1 MPRSNPASSAT
12 RHRWLPRGSAGL
24 QYRLGVASR
33 AVAAIAGGYLLAALA
48 AAVLALTL
56 PTSRAEAAV
65 TGTLVSFLVY
75 AVAVMWVF
83 AARSAA
89 RAWLGLALPSAV
101 LGLALL
107 ALRPWGGAP

>member
-1 MPRSNPASSAT
+1 MSASEPASSPT

-33 AVAAIAGGYLLAALA
+33 ALAAIGGGYAVGALA
-48 AAVLALTL
+48 AAVLALAL
-56 PTSRAEAAV
+56 PTSRVEAAV
-65 TGTLVSFLVY
+65 TGTLVSFVVFAL
-75 AVAVMWVF
+75 AVMWVF

-89 RAWLGLALPSAV
+89 RAWLGLAVPALA

-107 ALRPWGGAP
+107 ALQQWGGTP

>member
-1 MPRSNPASSAT
+1 MSTPPSAAPSAT
-12 RHRWLPRGSAGL
+12 RQRWLPRGSAGL

-48 AAVLALTL
+48 AAVLALGL

-89 RAWLGLALPSAV
+89 RAWLGLALPAAG

-107 ALRPWGGAP
+107 ALRS